1 MSDTRKLCNFALLM
15 KYIVRYIV
23 VITFV
28 IAVAEAFSSCD
39 GTKHISDGDLL
50 LVSNKITSSD
60 EKYNPNTLYGY
71 ILQKPNTKWFSSLK
85 VPLGIYSLSGRD
97 TTRSINRLLRKWGE
111 APVVIDTGKVS
122 ATCENLRQVMFNQGY
137 LDSKVAVNQLI
148 KNKRIKVNY
157 NITPG
162 NQYSIRK
169 VSYNILDARID
180 SLLRT
185 NHVLEQGEILDGLP
199 FSVTGLAAERKRIA
213 SWLNNNGYRYFNKE
227 NITYNVDSCSEEKIV
242 DITMNIGLFRRS
254 GNEDFSS
261 HPYYYIRNI
270 SYTSPQGKPLRIK
283 PHVLDVNTAFCKDE
297 LYDESKIQKTYKRF
311 ANLGIVRSSNIS
323 FTEVD
328 DTLNS
333 GAGGLLDAVVSI
345 AQRNTHSIV
354 LQPEGTNTSGDFG
367 AALSLTYEN
376 RNLFHGSESFSLSA
390 RGAFEAIKGLEGY
403 SDNNYEEYGIE
414 AKLSF
419 PEFLCPGISRNY
431 KRRHRSITEFLI
443 NYNRQN
449 RPEFHRRV
457 FGGTWRYRWG
467 SSNNRVGYTL
477 NFLDINYVSMP
488 WISETFKNDYL
499 GSSDSRNAIL
509 RYNYENLLIM
519 KLGFAFNY
527 NDGTHSLKVN
537 VETAGNLLKGLSNM
551 MNFKKNEMGQSEFL
565 RVAFA
570 QYFKTDI
577 DYTYNYKIDER
588 NTLALHSRIGVAI
601 PYGNSNMLP
610 FEKRYFSGGANSVRG
625 WSVRELG
632 PGNYKGTDGRI
643 DFINQTGDVRLD
655 LNAELRSHL
664 FWKFQGALF
673 IDAGNIWTVRAYKD
687 QPGGLLTLSSLYKE
701 IAVSYGAGLRLNFD
715 YFILRLDLGMKAI
728 NPVYT
733 TSREH
738 FPITNHKFSRDY
750 ALHFAV
756 GLPF

>member
-1 MSDTRKLCNFALLM
+1 M
-15 KYIVRYIV
+15 KDIVRYIV

-28 IAVAEAFSSCD
+28 IAIAEAFSSCD
-39 GTKHISDGDLL
+39 GTKHISDDDLL

-85 VPLGIYSLSGRD
+85 VPLGIYSMSGRD
-97 TTRSINRLLRKWGE
+97 TTKSINRLLQKWGE

-137 LDSKVAVNQLI
+137 LDSKVAVNQQI
-148 KNKRIKVNY
+148 KNKRVKVNY
-157 NITPG
+157 NVTPG
-162 NQYSIRK
+162 NQYYIRK

-180 SLLRT
+180 SLLHA
-185 NHVLEQGEILDGLP
+185 NHVLKQGEILEDLP
-199 FSVTGLAAERKRIA
+199 FSVTGLAVERKRIA

-254 GNEDFSS
+254 SNEDFSS

-297 LYDESKIQKTYKRF
+297 LYDESKVQKTYKRF
-311 ANLGIVRSSNIS
+311 ANLGIVRTSNIS

-328 DTLNS
+328 DTLKSES
-333 GAGGLLDAVVSI
+333 GRVLDAVVSI
-345 AQRNTHSIV
+345 AQRNTHSIL

-403 SDNNYEEYGIE
+403 SDNNYEEYGLE

-419 PEFLCPGISRNY
+419 PEFLCPGISTNY

-477 NFLDINYVSMP
+477 NILDIDYVSMP

-537 VETAGNLLKGLSNM
+537 LETAGNLLKGLSNM
-551 MNFKKNEMGQSEFL
+551 MNFKKNDMGQSEFL

>member
-1 MSDTRKLCNFALLM
+1 M
-15 KYIVRYIV
+15 KTIVHHIIV
-23 VITFV
+23 FSFV
-28 IAVAEAFSSCD
+28 ISLSGAFFSCD
-39 GTKHISDGDLL
+39 GTKHLGDGELM
-50 LVSNKITSSD
+50 LVSNKITTSD
-60 EKYNPNTLYGY
+60 ENYDPNILYGY

-85 VPLGIYSLSGRD
+85 VPLGIYSMSGSD
-97 TTRSINRLLRKWGE
+97 TTRTINRLLRKWGE
-111 APVVIDTGKVS
+111 APVVVDTGKII
-122 ATCENLRQVMFNQGY
+122 ATCENLHQVMFNQGY
-137 LDSKVAVNQLI
+137 LDSEVSVNQDI
-148 KNKRIKVNY
+148 NKKRVKVNY
-157 NITPG
+157 NIIPG
-162 NQYSIRK
+162 EQYHIRN
-169 VSYNILDARID
+169 VSYNILDDRID
-180 SLLRT
+180 SLLKT
-185 NHVLEQGEILDGLP
+185 NHVLEQGSIRNGMP
-199 FSVTGLAAERKRIA
+199 FSVTGLASERKRLT

-227 NITYNVDSCSEEKIV
+227 NVTYNVDSSHNERIV
-242 DITMNIGLFRRS
+242 DVTMNIGLFRRS
-254 GNEDFSS
+254 SNDEFTS
-261 HPYYYIRNI
+261 HPYYHIRNI
-270 SYTSPQGKPLRIK
+270 SYTSPQNHPLRIR
-283 PHVLDVNTAFCKDE
+283 PRVLDVNTSFCEGE
-297 LYDESKIQKTYKRF
+297 LYDESKVQKTYKRF

-323 FTEVD
+323 FVEARD
-328 DTLNS
+328 SNNQEDSN
-333 GAGGLLDAVVSI
+333 LLDAVVSI
-345 AQRNTHSIV
+345 SQRNTHSIL
-354 LQPEGTNTSGDFG
+354 LQPEGTNTAGDLG

-403 SDNNYEEYGIE
+403 TDNNYEEYGVE

-431 KRRHRSITEFLI
+431 RRRHRSITEFLI

-467 SSNNRVGYTL
+467 SSTNRVGYTFD
-477 NFLDINYVSMP
+477 FLDIDYVSMP

-499 GSSDSRNAIL
+499 ESSDSRNAIL

-519 KLGFAFNY
+519 KLGFGLSY
-527 NDGTHSLKVN
+527 NDGIHSLKFN
-537 VETAGNLLKGLSNM
+537 IETAGNMLKGMSKIFD
-551 MNFKKNEMGQSEFL
+551 FKRNDMGQDMFL

-570 QYFKTDI
+570 QYIKTDI
-577 DYTYNYKIDER
+577 DYTYNYKIDDR
-588 NTLALHSRIGVAI
+588 NTLALHSRIGIAI

-632 PGNYKGTDGRI
+632 PGRYRGTDGRI
-643 DFINQTGDVRLD
+643 DFINQTGDLRLD
-655 LNAELRSHL
+655 FNAELRSNL

-673 IDAGNIWTVRAYKD
+673 IDAGNIWTIREYKD
-687 QPGGLLTLSSLYKE
+687 QPGGLLTWNSIYKE